1 MSDRARNNLLKSAKT
16 YLGIKGKRRSNP
28 ITTARFLGY
37 TPRGRRGRVLTA
49 GTADY
54 NRAVDNEILRRY
66 AVGNLVYSQTITLRT
81 RRRYK
86 NRDNEFIPHQ
96 VSFTAEGNRASVQ
109 QQIVEFKDD
118 EMIEWDFESPFE
130 YERNADGSVRYTE
143 AVSNPVRQSGSL
155 MVRTQSGR
163 QRVAPIALNR
173 LFMRRAGA
181 YKLDNCFIEND
192 EWDMKNNTC
201 VFDWIYHKYKEGD
214 CLKKLLKGSREE
226 VYDKLNDVFNH
237 SYHTKEYDYDDYDK
251 EYDALKNGVSIDQLE
266 DFCKD
271 FRLALYA
278 YDREYKN
285 ITRYIPDTN
294 KKSKNPA
301 MIFMIANEHFYP
313 IEDIHHRKSLVSK
326 TRNEKTENEFMEWV
340 SDDVDKIFGEKNGTE
355 KPTPIFA
362 EGDIIGNEFLF
373 KTITEQNILPSKLRV
388 DGSQVK
394 AFMIGEQKYITDVK
408 DELDTAIENF
418 CNSIGIQYWGQSVV
432 SVLKTLLDEK
442 FECENYNF
450 PDITSKLNPNV
461 YDALTTEGVKH
472 RQHYGA
478 TDETLSTYNE
488 LMPTTY
494 EEEEVERTIV
504 KKYKNIF
511 TGEME
516 EKVITKKVKIQKENP
531 AETILDYKVRNK
543 EINCY
548 DINKAYTSVM
558 YNPLDEFI
566 VYDVDD
572 KIEPYKEQD
581 GKLKT
586 GLYYVET
593 YDNTLLHQSNWYSNK
608 IIDLAREYNID
619 IVIKLQLIPKNNNK
633 DRCCK
638 NKEYLK
644 EFMDWVMERVKDI
657 EGGTLLYK
665 RIFNTMYGRFGKT
678 KEVNRTCNLD
688 TNIQEVWRCFLK
700 CDEPETEEDK
710 KHYFYAD
717 KFKDS
722 QYNRFR
728 KDNRIICENISYE
741 DDTPLYLFGF
751 EKNENYMDIQLPI
764 HLQILDWSNILLYK
778 LQREVGGK
786 CLFRKTDYVMME
798 GGKADM
804 KQEGW
809 GGYKPEGY
817 GSVNTRS
824 FMKTDRHIK
833 MPDWNVRWEDN
844 FEYRDSDEADK
855 IIELANEK
863 GGLLIC
869 GRAGTGKTFIIKNNK
884 YMTDENTIKM
894 SFTNKASRN
903 CGGSTIHK
911 TLKLNSDLKTQKK
924 TLEKFRFKKYVIVD
938 EIGMV
943 NQDLLHRLQILK
955 KFNPRCIFILC
966 GGKEQLPPIEENRN
980 EETDV
985 FNHPI
990 VLYLS
995 HNNRIELTEMKRYDR
1010 PLWNY
1015 LERGYESGDWSG
1027 LPTQKIQ
1034 PKDLI
1039 NNRAIC
1045 YYNKTRKRI
1054 NRWAMEALKPEGA
1067 IYLKNDDEENDKADD
1082 VYLYSGLPIM
1092 SITNN
1097 KDYELIN
1104 SDEYIVCEVEND
1116 TILIVEDGE
1125 EHKPLEIGKEEFHKL
1140 FVANYIATT
1149 HKSQGA
1155 TYFNNIYLFD
1165 KLKMECD
1172 RRIIYTA
1179 VSRGTAL
1186 NKIFIGKV

>member
-1 MSDRARNNLLKSAKT
+1 MSDRARTNLLKTAKT

-28 ITTARFLGY
+28 ITTAKFLGY
-37 TPRGRRGRVLTA
+37 TPRGRRGRVLA
-49 GTADY
+49 EGTAEY

-66 AVGNLVYSQTITLRT
+66 AVGNLVYSQNITLRT
-81 RRRYK
+81 RRKFK
-86 NRDNEFIPHQ
+86 NERNYRPYQ
-96 VSFTAEGNRASVQ
+96 AGFTAEGNMNTIQ
-109 QQIVEFKDD
+109 EEITNFKNEILD
-118 EMIEWDFESPFE
+118 EWDFDSPYE
-130 YERNADGSVRYTE
+130 YERNNDGSVRYTE
-143 AVSNPVRQSGSL
+143 VLSNPVRQSGSL

-163 QRVAPIALNR
+163 QRVAPISLNR

-181 YKLDNCFIEND
+181 FKLDNCYVEND
-192 EWDMKNNTC
+192 EWDLKQNTC
-201 VFDWIYHKYKEGD
+201 VFDWIYHKYKDGD
-214 CLKKLLKGSREE
+214 CLKKFLKGSRKDAYER
-226 VYDKLNDVFNH
+226 LNELFNY
-237 SYHTKEYDYDDYDK
+237 SYHQHNSFEDDYIKD
-251 EYDALKNGVSIDQLE
+251 YDALTQGVSIEQLE
-266 DFCKD
+266 DFCKEY
-271 FRLALYA
+271 RLAMYA

-285 ITRYIPDTN
+285 IIRVLPDVN

-313 IEDIHHRKSLVSK
+313 IEDLQFRKSLVSK
-326 TRNEKTENEFMEWV
+326 TRNEKNENEYLEWV
-340 SDDVDKIFGEKNGTE
+340 SDDINEILYGEKNGTK

-362 EGDIIGNEFLF
+362 EGDEVGNDFIF
-373 KTITEQNILPSKLRV
+373 KTIMEKNILPSKLRV
-388 DGSQVK
+388 EGSQVK
-394 AFMIGEQKYITDVK
+394 SFMINDQKYITDVK
-408 DELDTAIENF
+408 STLDISIENF
-418 CNSIGIQYWGQSVV
+418 CNSIGIQYWGQSVN

-461 YDALTTEGVKH
+461 YDALTADGIKH

-478 TDETLSTYNE
+478 TDETLSSYTE
-488 LMPTTY
+488 MMPTTY
-494 EEEEVERTIV
+494 TDVEEERTII
-504 KKYKNIF
+504 KKYKDIF
-511 TGEME
+511 TGEMKE
-516 EKVITKKVKIQKENP
+516 QVITKKVMIQKENP

-572 KIEPYKEQD
+572 KIEPYKNQE

-608 IIDLAREYNID
+608 IIDLALENHID
-619 IVIKLQLIPKNNNK
+619 LVIKLQLIPKNNNK
-633 DRCCK
+633 ERCCK

-644 EFMDWVMERVKDI
+644 DFMDWVMEKVKDI
-657 EGGTLLYK
+657 EGGELLYK

-678 KEVNRTCNLD
+678 KEVNRTCNID

-700 CDEPETEEDK
+700 CDEPENEEDK
-710 KHYFYAD
+710 AHYFYAD

-722 QYNRFR
+722 NYNRFR
-728 KDNRIICENISYE
+728 KDDRIICDNISYDE
-741 DDTPLYLFGF
+741 ENPLYLFGF
-751 EKNENYMDIQLPI
+751 EKKENYLDIQLPI

-804 KQEGW
+804 KKEGW
-809 GGYKPEGY
+809 GGYKPDGY
-817 GSVNTRS
+817 ENVNTRS

-833 MPDWNVRWEDN
+833 MPDWNMRWEDN
-844 FEYRDSDEADK
+844 FEYRDSSEADK

-863 GGLLIC
+863 GGLLIS
-869 GRAGTGKTFIIKNNK
+869 GRAGTGKTYIIKNNK

-911 TLKLNSDLKTQKK
+911 TLKLNGNLKSQKK
-924 TLEKFRFKKYVIVD
+924 TLDKFKFKQYVIID

-943 NQDLLHRLQILK
+943 NQDLLNLLQVVK
-955 KFNPRCIFILC
+955 KFNPRLIFILC
-966 GGKEQLPPIEENRN
+966 GDYRQLPPIEENRN
-980 EETDV
+980 EESDI

-990 VLYLS
+990 VLFLS
-995 HNNRIELTEMKRYDR
+995 HNNRIELTERKRYDKD
-1010 PLWNY
+1010 LWDY
-1015 LERGYESGDWSG
+1015 LERGYERGDWSG
-1027 LPTQKIQ
+1027 LPSKKIQ

-1039 NNRAIC
+1039 DNRALC
-1045 YYNKTRKRI
+1045 FYNKTRKRI
-1054 NRWAMEALKPEGA
+1054 NRWAMEALKPSYAE
-1067 IYLKNDDEENDKADD
+1067 YLKNDDEENEKADD

-1097 KDYELIN
+1097 KDLELIN
-1104 SDEYIVCEVEND
+1104 SDEYIVCEVEDD
-1116 TILIVEDGE
+1116 TIFIIQDGE
-1125 EHKPLEIGKEEFHKL
+1125 DHKPLEIDKKDFHKL

-1165 KLKMECD
+1165 TRQMESD
-1172 RRIIYTA
+1172 RRILYTA

-1186 NKIFIGKV
+1186 NKIFIGRV